1 MFGLNDDDKMRAD
14 QRQDQNDTRMHT
26 DEHADKS
33 ISDSPFAAA
42 YSSLNADDP
51 TPAPAASPAPARSRH
66 ASMVPEEDLLQ
77 IKTQALQS
85 LAPLV
90 NHLDQTPEEK
100 FKTTMMMIQASDN
113 ADLIRE
119 AYQAANSIDD
129 EKARAQALLDVIN
142 EINYFTQ
149 RGKN

>member
-1 MFGLNDDDKMRAD
+1 MFGINDDDKARVDA
-14 QRQDQNDTRMHT
+14 RQQSDSDRLAG
-26 DEHADKS
+26 EPAAKS
-33 ISDSPFAAA
+33 LSDSPFDADYTPLSSGEPASRPVAAHTHQA
-42 YSSLNADDP
+42 N
-51 TPAPAASPAPARSRH
+51 T
-66 ASMVPEEDLLQ
+66 VPEEDLLQ

-90 NHLDQTPEEK
+90 GHLDQSPEEK

-113 ADLIRE
+113 ADLILD
-119 AYQAANSIDD
+119 AYQAAKSIVD
-129 EKARAQALLDVIN
+129 EKARAQALLDIIN

>member
-1 MFGLNDDDKMRAD
+1 MFGINDDDKTQAD
-14 QRQDQNDTRMHT
+14 ARRSQLDNDRPT

-33 ISDSPFAAA
+33 IGDTSLPAA
-42 YSSLNADDP
+42 YSSLSTNDQPELPATGRAQP
-51 TPAPAASPAPARSRH
+51 TNT
-66 ASMVPEEDLLQ
+66 VPEEDLLH

-90 NHLDQTPEEK
+90 GHLEQSPEEK

-113 ADLIRE
+113 ADLIRG
-119 AYQAANSIDD
+119 AYAAATAIED

-149 RGKN
+149 RSKG